1 MSQKKL
7 QKGLE
12 WLNKEVKKDE
22 VDLSKERER
31 FIQEIKNIK
40 REELF
45 PTMDK
50 ITKGYGIL
58 EELARLADSV
68 QNLYNGKTTFV
79 FELEEKEYKSMLEF
93 FKDVEQDSKT
103 FKIDISGCDFI
114 YILTSPSDES

>member
-1 MSQKKL
+1 
-7 QKGLE
+7 
-12 WLNKEVKKDE
+12 
-22 VDLSKERER
+22 
-31 FIQEIKNIK
+31 
-40 REELF
+40 
-45 PTMDK
+45 MDK

-93 FKDVEQDSKT
+93 FKDVEKDSKT